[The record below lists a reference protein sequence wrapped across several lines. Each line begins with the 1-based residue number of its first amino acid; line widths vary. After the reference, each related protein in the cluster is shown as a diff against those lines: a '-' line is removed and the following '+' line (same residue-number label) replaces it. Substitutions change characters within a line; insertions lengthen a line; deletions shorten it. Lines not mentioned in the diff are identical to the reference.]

1 MIFAAGLGTRL
12 KPLTDIKPK
21 ALVEVNGKT
30 MLEHAITKLQYFGVD
45 EIIINVHHFSNQI
58 TDFLKRN
65 KNFGIKI
72 EISDESKQLLD
83 TGGGLMKAEKF
94 LNKTDPFF
102 VYNVDVI
109 SDIDLGVMYRKHINT
124 GSIATLAVQQRETS
138 RYFLF
143 NNELKLIGWKNESTG
158 KIIVSRGSS
167 SSNLTSLAFS
177 GIHVI
182 SPRIFKLVKIA
193 GKFSMTDV
201 YLKLSTFQRINGY
214 RHDNDF
220 WMDLGK
226 PENIAEAEKFLQNK
240 KSE

>member
-12 KPLTDIKPK
+12 KPLTDTKPK

-30 MLEHAITKLQYFGVD
+30 MLEHAITKLKHFGVD

-58 TDFLKRN
+58 IDFLKQN
-65 KNFGIKI
+65 KNFEIKI
-72 EISDESKQLLD
+72 DISDESKQLLD
-83 TGGGLMKAEKF
+83 TGGGLMKVEKF
-94 LNKTDPFF
+94 LDKTESFF

-109 SDIDLGVMYRKHINT
+109 SDIDLGAMYRKHINT

-143 NNELKLIGWKNESTG
+143 NDDLKLIGWKNTNSD
-158 KIIVSRGSS
+158 KQIISRGASDN
-167 SSNLTSLAFS
+167 NLTPLAFS

-220 WMDLGK
+220 WIDLGK
-226 PENIAEAEKFLQNK
+226 PENIKEAEKFLQNK

>member
-1 MIFAAGLGTRL
+1 
-12 KPLTDIKPK
+12 
-21 ALVEVNGKT
+21 
-30 MLEHAITKLQYFGVD
+30 
-45 EIIINVHHFSNQI
+45 
-58 TDFLKRN
+58 
-65 KNFGIKI
+65 
-72 EISDESKQLLD
+72 
-83 TGGGLMKAEKF
+83 MKAEKF